1 MVGMRVKRLSVLDFV
16 QFFRAVGDW
25 VYVLVVSFPV
35 DGACGCMKSCR
46 FTARYQQREKRFL
59 DDEMMA

>member
-35 DGACGCMKSCR
+35 DGACGCMKSCM
-46 FTARYQQREKRFL
+46 FTARYHNVKNGFWT
-59 DDEMMA
+59 MK